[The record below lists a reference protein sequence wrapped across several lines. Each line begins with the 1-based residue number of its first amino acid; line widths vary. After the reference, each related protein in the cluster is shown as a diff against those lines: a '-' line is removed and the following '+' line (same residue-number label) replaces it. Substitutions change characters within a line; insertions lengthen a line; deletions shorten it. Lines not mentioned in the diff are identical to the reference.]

1 MNASWAVGGVCVA
14 AGLGYL
20 VYRLAD
26 DGKDSSSGASGTA
39 LTREKLLEVLKDLR
53 KETSSALITLAGF
66 ALSIK
71 EQTENKIDDAYLRE
85 VLMAQSPLKDQL
97 TRAEQKVYD
106 KHEVTEDQVHTAYYS
121 TFKDDM

>member
-14 AGLGYL
+14 AGLGFL
-20 VYRLAD
+20 LYRLAD
-26 DGKDSSSGASGTA
+26 DGRDSSSAASSTA
-39 LTREKLLEVLKDLR
+39 LSREKLLEVLKDLR

-97 TRAEQKVYD
+97 KRAEQKVYD
-106 KHEVTEDQVHTAYYS
+106 KHEVTEGQVQAAYFG
-121 TFKDDM
+121 TFREDS